1 MEKTIQIK
9 DVDYHEARLD
19 KFLVTYLKEE
29 YDFSRVYLQKL
40 IKEGDV
46 LVNNSPQSANY
57 RLTKGDVIVINLPA
71 LVVDVIQGEDLP
83 LKVIYEDKDLLIID
97 KPNNM
102 VVHPSL
108 GNWSGTVV
116 NALMNQ
122 VDDLSGI
129 GGVERPGIV
138 HRLDKQTTGLLIVA
152 KNDATHQKLTTMFK
166 HHEIKKEY
174 IALVWGVID
183 EDEALIDAP
192 IGRSSNDR
200 KKMSVT
206 ATNSKPAKTWFKV
219 LNRFAHATEVL
230 VSIESGRTHQIRVH
244 FNYINHPVIND
255 PLYGKLKEKPTPYGQ
270 YLHAYK
276 LTFLHPTTGEKMEF
290 ISSLPQEFNDK
301 IEELKSEA

>member
-9 DVDYHEARLD
+9 DVDYQNARLD
-19 KFLVTYLKEE
+19 KFLVAYLKEG

-40 IKEGDV
+40 IKEGCV
-46 LVNNSPQSANY
+46 LINNSPQSANY
-57 RLTKGDVIVINLPA
+57 RLVKGDVIIINLPP
-71 LVVDVIQGEDLP
+71 LVVGAIQGEDLP
-83 LKVIYEDKDLLIID
+83 LKIIYEDKDLLVID

-116 NALMNQ
+116 NALINQ

-166 HHEIKKEY
+166 NHEIEKEY
-174 IALVWGVID
+174 IALVWGVIE

-192 IGRSSNDR
+192 IGRSSSDR

-219 LNRFAHATEVL
+219 LERFAHATEVL
-230 VSIESGRTHQIRVH
+230 IKIESGRTHQIRVH

-255 PLYGKLKEKPTPYGQ
+255 PMYGKLKEKSTSYGQ

-276 LTFLHPTTGEKMEF
+276 LTFLHPIIGKKMEF